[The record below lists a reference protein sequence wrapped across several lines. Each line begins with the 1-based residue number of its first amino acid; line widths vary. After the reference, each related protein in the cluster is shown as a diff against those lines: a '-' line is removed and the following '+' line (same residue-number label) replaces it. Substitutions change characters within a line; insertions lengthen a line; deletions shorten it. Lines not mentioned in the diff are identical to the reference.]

1 MKKVYKLQNLDCAV
15 CAAKMEKA
23 VGKLDGVQN
32 ASVNF
37 LAQRMTV
44 EAEGDP
50 DALLELIRQ
59 AIRRVESDC
68 KVIG

>member
-15 CAAKMEKA
+15 CATKMEKA

-44 EAEGDP
+44 EAEGG
-50 DALLELIRQ
+50 L
-59 AIRRVESDC
+59 
-68 KVIG
+68 